1 MKINPG
7 ARFGMAVPIA
17 ADVRLIPL
25 RNKDWNRVTLHKID
39 SNVYHSFNY
48 HSFDEISALVSKHVE
63 IVQDHQC
70 YRIVN
75 ILPTYI
81 HITWIKIR

>member
-25 RNKDWNRVTLHKID
+25 RNKDWNRVTLHKIIHTND
-39 SNVYHSFNY
+39 QNINIRNLIFNHHSFHEFWY
-48 HSFDEISALVSKHVE
+48 
-63 IVQDHQC
+63 
-70 YRIVN
+70 
-75 ILPTYI
+75 
-81 HITWIKIR
+81 